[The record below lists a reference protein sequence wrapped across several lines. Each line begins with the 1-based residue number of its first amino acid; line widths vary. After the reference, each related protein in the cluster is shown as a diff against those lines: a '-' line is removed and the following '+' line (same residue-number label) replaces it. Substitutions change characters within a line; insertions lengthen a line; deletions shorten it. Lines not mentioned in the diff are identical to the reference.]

1 MSAVAPLTDKSS
13 STVVVPPAESIV
25 RLPEVVSISL
35 PSILTLST
43 VALPLTSRT
52 PSTVASSRVV
62 LPSTSIVPVTAKLS
76 STVVVPPAE
85 SIVRFPDAVS
95 ISLSSVTPI

>member
-1 MSAVAPLTDKSS
+1 MSAVSPLTDRLS
-13 STVVVPPAESIV
+13 STVTVPLVEFNVRPPA
-25 RLPEVVSISL
+25 VVSISL